1 MRLIVILGAVFA
13 LPQAG
18 VAQIGACPSIADPA
32 ARLACYDKAAAALP
46 ATARPV
52 ARAAVPA
59 IDGAKDVDPVGEQA
73 VNAKMK
79 NICSGC

>member
-13 LPQAG
+13 LPQAA
-18 VAQIGACPSIADPA
+18 VAQIGVCPSIADPS

-52 ARAAVPA
+52 GRAAAPA
-59 IDGAKDVDPVGEQA
+59 IDGTKYVDPAGEQA

-79 NICSGC
+79 NICRGC